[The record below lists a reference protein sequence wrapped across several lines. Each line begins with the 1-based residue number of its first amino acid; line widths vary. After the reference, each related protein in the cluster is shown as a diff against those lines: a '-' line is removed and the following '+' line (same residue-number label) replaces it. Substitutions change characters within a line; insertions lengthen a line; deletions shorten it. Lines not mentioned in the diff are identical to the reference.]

1 MPDRCS
7 MNVPFFDIGP
17 THAAIAAELDA
28 AWRQVLDGRQFI
40 LGERVAAFEAD
51 FAAYCATGHGV
62 GVANGLDALT
72 LILEGLGIGAGDEV
86 IVPAHTFIAT
96 WLGVTRTGAK
106 PVPVDCLA
114 GTGNIDPALVPA
126 AITGRTKALIAVH
139 LYGMPAEMTPLQAL
153 AAQHGFHLIEDAAQ
167 AHGAAYRGRK
177 TGSLGIAAGF
187 SFYPTKNLGAL
198 GDGGA
203 VVTSDAALARR
214 IRLLRNYGS
223 ETKYEHQIAGCNSRL
238 DELQAAILS
247 VKLRRLDEWT
257 EDRRRIAARYL
268 QGLSNLPG
276 LELPA
281 VTEGAEPV
289 WHLFPVRHAAR
300 DRLAEALTAAGV
312 QTMVHYPVP
321 PHLQPAY
328 AALGYRA
335 GQYPVAENIAR
346 TTLSLPI
353 WPGLADTQ
361 IDHVCDVIRQ
371 AVAQPLRREARG

>member
-1 MPDRCS
+1 

-28 AWRQVLDGRQFI
+28 AWRATLDGRQFI
-40 LGERVAAFEAD
+40 LGERVSAFESE
-51 FAAYCATGHGV
+51 FATYCATGHGI

-72 LILEGLGIGAGDEV
+72 LILEGLGVSAGDEV

-106 PVPVDCLA
+106 PVPVDCIA
-114 GTGNIDPALVPA
+114 STGNIDPELVPA
-126 AITGRTKALIAVH
+126 AITARTKALIAVH
-139 LYGMPAEMTPLQAL
+139 LYGMPAEMAPLQAL
-153 AAQHGFHLIEDAAQ
+153 AARHNFHLIEDAAQ
-167 AHGAAYRGRK
+167 AHGASYRGGK
-177 TGSLGIAAGF
+177 VGSLGTAAGF

-203 VVTSDAALARR
+203 VVAHDAALARR
-214 IRLLRNYGS
+214 IRLIRNYGS
-223 ETKYEHQIAGCNSRL
+223 EKKYEHQIVGCNSRL

-247 VKLRRLDEWT
+247 VKLRRLDEWNA
-257 EDRRRIAARYL
+257 DRRRIAARYMN
-268 QGLSNLPG
+268 GLFGLPG
-276 LELPA
+276 LELPG

-289 WHLFPVRHAAR
+289 WHLFSVRHAAR
-300 DRLAEALTAAGV
+300 DALADALNAASV

-328 AALGYRA
+328 AALGYRTGQFPLAETIA
-335 GQYPVAENIAR
+335 G

-353 WPGLADTQ
+353 WPGLGDAQ
-361 IDHVCDVIRQ
+361 IDHVCTMIGQ
-371 AVAQPLRREARG
+371 ALAQPLKREARG

>member
-1 MPDRCS
+1 

-17 THAAIAAELDA
+17 THAAIAGALDA
-28 AWRQVLDGRQFI
+28 VWRATLESRQFI
-40 LGERVAAFEAD
+40 LGERVAAFESE
-51 FAAYCATGHGV
+51 FAAYCMADHGI

-96 WLGVTRTGAK
+96 WLGVTRAGAR
-106 PVPVDCLA
+106 PIPVDCLD

-126 AITGRTKALIAVH
+126 AITSRTKALIAVH
-139 LYGMPAEMTPLQAL
+139 LYGVPAEMAPLQEL
-153 AAQHGFHLIEDAAQ
+153 AAKHNFNLIEDAAQ
-167 AHGAAYRGRK
+167 AHGARYRGQK

-203 VVTSDAALARR
+203 VVTNDSALAKR
-214 IRLLRNYGS
+214 IRLIRNYGS
-223 ETKYEHQIAGCNSRL
+223 EQKYEHQIAGCNSRL

-247 VKLRRLDEWT
+247 VKLRGLD
-257 EDRRRIAARYL
+257 DLNAVRRRIAARYMSA
-268 QGLSNLPG
+268 LSGVPG
-276 LELPA
+276 LDLPA
-281 VTEGAEPV
+281 VTDGAEPV
-289 WHLFPVRHAAR
+289 WHLFPIRVAAR

-328 AALGYRA
+328 AARSYRA
-335 GQYPVAENIAR
+335 GQFPVAEIIAR

-353 WPGLADTQ
+353 WPGLSDAQ
-361 IDHVCDVIRQ
+361 IDHVCDAIRQ
-371 AVAQPLRREARG
+371 LVTAPGRREARG

>member
-1 MPDRCS
+1 

-28 AWRQVLDGRQFI
+28 AWRATLDGRQFI
-40 LGERVAAFEAD
+40 LGERVSAFESE
-51 FAAYCATGHGV
+51 FATYCATDHGI

-106 PVPVDCLA
+106 PVPVDCIA
-114 GTGNIDPALVPA
+114 STGNIDPELVPA
-126 AITGRTKALIAVH
+126 AITARTKALVAVH
-139 LYGMPAEMTPLQAL
+139 LYGMPAEIAPLQAL
-153 AAQHGFHLIEDAAQ
+153 AARHNFHLIEDAAQ
-167 AHGAAYRGRK
+167 AHGARYRGGRV
-177 TGSLGIAAGF
+177 GSLGTAAGF

-203 VVTSDAALARR
+203 VVAHDAALARR
-214 IRLLRNYGS
+214 IRLIRNYGS
-223 ETKYEHQIAGCNSRL
+223 EKKYEHQVAGCNSRL

-247 VKLRRLDEWT
+247 VKLRRLDGWNA
-257 EDRRRIAARYL
+257 DRRRIAARYMN
-268 QGLSNLPG
+268 GLFGLPG
-276 LELPA
+276 LELPG

-300 DRLAEALTAAGV
+300 DALADALNAAGV

-328 AALGYRA
+328 AALGYRT
-335 GQYPVAENIAR
+335 GQFPVAESIAR

-353 WPGLADTQ
+353 WPGLGDAQ
-361 IDHVCDVIRQ
+361 IDHVCAMIGQ
-371 AVAQPLRREARG
+371 ALARPLKREARG